1 MASKVR
7 LTRKMK
13 QMLERQGMIFVGT
26 ASKDG
31 IPNVSVRTAYAVAGD
46 DTIIILDFF
55 RHKTFWNWQE
65 NNMMAISVADKDTV
79 DGYQFKGKCE
89 IVTDPADIQS
99 YLDKVA
105 ENPGSQ
111 ATLFAR
117 FIQGLPPIVIKF
129 TVQKIYSLKPVEKS
143 FKAI

>member
-1 MASKVR
+1 
-7 LTRKMK
+7 MK
-13 QMLERQGMIFVGT
+13 QMLEKQGMIFVGT
-26 ASKDG
+26 TSKDG
-31 IPNVSVRTAYAVAGD
+31 VPNVSVRTAYAVVGD

-55 RHKTFWNWQE
+55 RHKTFWNWQD
-65 NNMMAISVADKDTV
+65 NNVMAISVADKDAV

-89 IVTDPADIQS
+89 VVTDPADIQN
-99 YLDKVA
+99 YLEEVA
-105 ENPGSQ
+105 KNPGSQ

-129 TVQKIYSLKPVEKS
+129 TVEKIYSLKPVEKS